1 MYLQVTLELC
11 IYQASGEYSLVG
23 AKRFISSGDSN
34 MAKIIMLH
42 SFRGG
47 TGKTNT
53 SANIGALLAM
63 SGLRVAVVDVD
74 IQSPGIHTLFGVD
87 DKSMGKTLN
96 NYLWGECAIEDAA
109 LDVTD
114 QLGGKAEG
122 KFFLIPSSI
131 KASDIARIL
140 RDGYTVNLLDE
151 GFKSLQNK
159 LELDALIIDTHPGL
173 NDEILLSM
181 AFADALGIILRPDQQ
196 DYQGT
201 SISVKLA
208 RNLEV
213 ENILLIVNK
222 SPQLFNDETV
232 KSRVEEA
239 YNAEVIAVVPHSD
252 EMMALSSAKL
262 FVLEYPDDPVTT
274 HFKKLAVRCMS

>member
-1 MYLQVTLELC
+1 
-11 IYQASGEYSLVG
+11 
-23 AKRFISSGDSN
+23 

-53 SANIGALLAM
+53 SANIGALLAT
-63 SGLRVAVVDVD
+63 SGLRVGVVDVD
-74 IQSPGIHTLFGVD
+74 IQSPGIHALFGID

-96 NYLWGECAIEDAA
+96 NFLWGESAIEDAVV
-109 LDVTD
+109 DVTAS
-114 QLGGKAEG
+114 LGDNAEG

-131 KASDIARIL
+131 KASNIARIL
-140 RDGYTVNLLDE
+140 RDGYNTNLLDE

-181 AFADALGIILRPDQQ
+181 AFANTLGIILRPDQQ

-208 RNLEV
+208 HNLEV
-213 ENILLIVNK
+213 ADIMLIVNK
-222 SPQLFNDETV
+222 SPKLFNDEMV

-239 YNAEVIAVVPHSD
+239 YKGEVAAVLPHSD
-252 EMMALSSAKL
+252 ELMALSSAKL
-262 FVLEYPDDPVTT
+262 FVMEYPDDPMTAT
-274 HFKKLAVRCMS
+274 FKKLAVRCMS